1 MSEKIPFRQRLIQIG
16 DPVRGA
22 THEFFRVVDA
32 KSSSILHKNRASV
45 CLRQPRLLQVIL
57 RKLLRLIEV
66 KFGQREIVRIVR
78 HVKKEYRYVVWFFRK
93 HIFVENYDLDQSFLC
108 RCQI

>member
-1 MSEKIPFRQRLIQIG
+1 MSKKIQSKQRLIQIIVSV
-16 DPVRGA
+16 PGA

-32 KSSSILHKNRASV
+32 KSSSIFHKNRASV
-45 CLRQPRLLQVIL
+45 SLRQPRLLQVIL

-66 KFGQREIVRIVR
+66 KFGQRKIVRIVR

-93 HIFVENYDLDQSFLC
+93 HIFVENYDLDQGFLC
-108 RCQI
+108 